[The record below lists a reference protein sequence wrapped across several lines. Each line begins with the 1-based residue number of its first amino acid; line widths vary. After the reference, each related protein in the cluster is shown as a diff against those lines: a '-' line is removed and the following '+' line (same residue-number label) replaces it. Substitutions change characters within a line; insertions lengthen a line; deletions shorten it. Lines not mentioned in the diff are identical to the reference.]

1 MLLCYQHCLIK
12 QIFDEF
18 VSCVIAL
25 LGLEI
30 CFLGERFFVFN
41 VMFGLSCIFFFFNF
55 PIPLFFGTS
64 FRENILLSFFK
75 ILTLPIL

>member
-1 MLLCYQHCLIK
+1 MLQCYQNCLTK

-30 CFLGERFFVFN
+30 CFLRERFFVFN
-41 VMFGLSCIFFFFNF
+41 VMFRLSCISFLIF
-55 PIPLFFGTS
+55 LFLYS
-64 FRENILLSFFK
+64 SELLFVK
-75 ILTLPIL
+75 IFC